1 MLTQLLYCTQHMH
14 LYMRMLDLQSP
25 QLTNFKSK
33 THLYN
38 TTQLTKQHISWKY
51 THLRTTFTLT

>member
-1 MLTQLLYCTQHMH
+1 MLTQLLYCTQHKH

-25 QLTNFKSK
+25 QLTDFKSK

-38 TTQLTKQHISWKY
+38 TTQLTKQHIS
-51 THLRTTFTLT
+51 